1 MPRCC
6 HKPRNGFRKA
16 FQHARVVT
24 LRCFLL
30 CLEFRPR
37 NDFNIFKQRRIPCLG
52 CMGKGSWIFKIR
64 FLQPIGTWKTQRM
77 TQNNTKQ
84 TIPYPLHVR
93 RDAMLAALQSA
104 CKQLC
109 SCWYTA
115 MTTSHTWDLT
125 NTISHVWQQKI
136 ERADMAFRLYSN
148 TLGNEFLETQLFEQ
162 EFNWF

>member
-6 HKPRNGFRKA
+6 HKPRHGFRKA

-77 TQNNTKQ
+77 TQNRLYRT
-84 TIPYPLHVR
+84 PYMFDEMQCLQLCNQHASSCVRADTLQWPLFT
-93 RDAMLAALQSA
+93 LGTWPTQSA
-104 CKQLC
+104 MFGNKKLKRQ
-109 SCWYTA
+109 
-115 MTTSHTWDLT
+115 TWLSDSTRIL
-125 NTISHVWQQKI
+125 
-136 ERADMAFRLYSN
+136 
-148 TLGNEFLETQLFEQ
+148 LEMSSL
-162 EFNWF
+162 